1 MGLSAKQVS
10 VLLVLVIGLAVSVGF
25 NLYPLF
31 QPPMVIG
38 VAESKQIGQGERN
51 GPVTWYTVSLTLVTE
66 DEKNDIPIG
75 RTMAYIIEKEVF
87 DRLQDGD
94 VVRGRLDGR
103 ELDVVELT
111 HSADFATGD
120 PRFDRDS
127 TDAE

>member
-10 VLLVLVIGLAVSVGF
+10 VLLVLAIGLAVSVGF

-31 QPPMVIG
+31 QPPTVIG

-51 GPVTWYTVSLTLVTE
+51 GPVTWYTVSLTLVT
-66 DEKNDIPIG
+66 
-75 RTMAYIIEKEVF
+75 
-87 DRLQDGD
+87 

-103 ELDVVELT
+103 ELDVV
-111 HSADFATGD
+111 ADFATGD

-127 TDAE
+127 TEGE